1 MTKRNII
8 FCFMLPVFLTGLR
21 AQTIDGQLKKLS
33 DASIDSIVHQPDT
46 SLISY
51 EEALQQWKTISDVN
65 IWMKD
70 NFRYDFERAKQL
82 SENSSSREKTNIYT
96 PVELY
101 QTKKG
106 VCIDLSRFMVE
117 TINII
122 DTSIHIQYLMI
133 EFEPIIIS
141 GSIIRKHWMTVYQDS
156 LDYYI
161 LADSKRPGYIAGPYK
176 SVDNFIENYQVFR
189 SRKIVSW
196 KFLSSYKKTKKKKTI
211 KQKQK

>member
-1 MTKRNII
+1 
-8 FCFMLPVFLTGLR
+8 MLPVFLTGLR

-106 VCIDLSRFMVE
+106 VCIDLSRF
-117 TINII
+117 I
-122 DTSIHIQYLMI
+122 
-133 EFEPIIIS
+133 
-141 GSIIRKHWMTVYQDS
+141 
-156 LDYYI
+156 
-161 LADSKRPGYIAGPYK
+161 
-176 SVDNFIENYQVFR
+176 
-189 SRKIVSW
+189 
-196 KFLSSYKKTKKKKTI
+196 
-211 KQKQK
+211 